1 MRFGYDRTHRP
12 SRHPRMGQSTGHGQ
26 AAERFVVLVGFTK
39 AARQGNAT
47 SHIVPVRG
55 LFSLRV

>member
-1 MRFGYDRTHRP
+1 MCDSAMTELIVQVAILEWVR
-12 SRHPRMGQSTGHGQ
+12 GQ